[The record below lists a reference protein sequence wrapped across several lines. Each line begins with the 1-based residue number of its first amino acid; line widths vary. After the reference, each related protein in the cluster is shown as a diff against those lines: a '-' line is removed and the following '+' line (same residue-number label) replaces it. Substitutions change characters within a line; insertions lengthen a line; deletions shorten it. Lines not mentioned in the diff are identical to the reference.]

1 MLMIAPKHCLEATS
15 GIAAFISIM
24 TLYYGSL
31 GISHEDKS
39 WGGKTPRELAI
50 NRRQKVMAWIG
61 IPCAVLAL
69 ISQLIVIFYF

>member
-1 MLMIAPKHCLEATS
+1 
-15 GIAAFISIM
+15 M